1 MTVKELQL
9 KLQQMVDEDPAVSD
23 LPVYYA
29 TYNHDEELEV
39 VERKQAYVGR
49 RWLDD
54 AIVFY

>member
-39 VERKQAYVGR
+39 VERKQAYVG
-49 RWLDD
+49 
-54 AIVFY
+54 